1 MLHALGI
8 GKLELSLSLEA
19 ESSLLG
25 DSSRMAC
32 SDGDPLW
39 AMLPTMAPVLFPSMI
54 DSSC

>member
-25 DSSRMAC
+25 DSSRMVC

-39 AMLPTMAPVLFPSMI
+39 AMLLTTAPVLFPSMI